1 MNVKERY
8 ESAKEM
14 YAAVGVDTDKAV
26 ETLEKI
32 AISMHCWQGDDV
44 TGFDQKGP
52 LTGGIQATGN
62 YPGKARTPE
71 ELMADIDKVFSL
83 VPGKHKLNLHASYAI
98 FEDANSRTE
107 ISWSPNIL
115 RNGWILPKKEESAWI
130 STLPSFHTAR

>member
-44 TGFDQKGP
+44 TG
-52 LTGGIQATGN
+52 LTRRGLL
-62 YPGKARTPE
+62 PE
-71 ELMADIDKVFSL
+71 ESRLPEII
-83 VPGKHKLNLHASYAI
+83 PGRPA
-98 FEDANSRTE
+98 
-107 ISWSPNIL
+107 IL
-115 RNGWILPKKEESAWI
+115 RN
-130 STLPSFHTAR
+130 